1 MQHAIVTGGQWGD
14 EGKGKVIDIL
24 SDRFDVVVRYQGG
37 NNAGHTVVINGRK
50 FFLHLI
56 PSGIFH
62 PEKINVIGNGVVLD
76 PISFL
81 EEIKGLR
88 EAVIAVSPKNLLISD
103 RVHLV
108 MPYHQAIDQAAEAL
122 MGGKKIGTTGK
133 GIGPAYTSK
142 VMRSGIRATD
152 FLSERRLIEK
162 TKQNLTYFNYLL
174 KGYYKANVLKVD
186 YVIESILSVREQIIP
201 YIVNSVYLLERF
213 RNEGKSILF
222 EGAQAS
228 LLDIDHGTYPFVTSS
243 SVIAGAVGSGTG
255 FSPIHIKSIMGVFKA
270 YLTRVGS
277 GPFPTEQTNG
287 IGETLRQTGSEYG
300 TTTGRPR
307 RCGWFDVV
315 VARYARI
322 INGYTG
328 IALTKLDVLSQFE
341 EIPVCTGYQYKG
353 EVMREFPAE
362 LEVLENLK
370 PVYSFRPGWKAPITG
385 VDRFDM
391 LPEQAQD
398 YVRFLEEQ
406 VQCQVLIVSTGP
418 DRNQTVMMPG
428 MS

>member
-24 SDRFDVVVRYQGG
+24 SGRFDVVVRYQGG

-62 PEKINVIGNGVVLD
+62 PDKVCVIGNGVVLD
-76 PISFL
+76 PFAFL
-81 EEIKGLR
+81 EEAKGLK
-88 EAVIAVSPKNLLISD
+88 EAGIAVSPKNLHISD
-103 RVHLV
+103 RTHLV
-108 MPYHQAIDQAAEAL
+108 MPYHKAIDQASEELKA
-122 MGGKKIGTTGK
+122 GKKIGTTGK

-142 VMRSGIRATD
+142 VMRSGIRAGD
-152 FLSERRLIEK
+152 LLSENLLVEK
-162 TKQNLTYFNYLL
+162 IKENLAYFNYLL
-174 KGYYKANVLKVD
+174 KGYYKANVLAVD
-186 YVIESILSVREQIIP
+186 DVIESILSVREELVP
-201 YIVNSVYLLERF
+201 YVLNSAYLLEKY

-243 SVIAGAVGSGTG
+243 SVVAGSVGPGTG
-255 FSPIHIKSIMGVFKA
+255 FSPVHIKSIIGVFKA

-277 GPFPTEQTNG
+277 GPFPTEQMNG
-287 IGETLRQTGSEYG
+287 IGEALRQTGSEYG

-307 RCGWFDVV
+307 RCGWFDMVA
-315 VARYARI
+315 ARYARI

-328 IALTKLDVLSQFE
+328 IALTKLDVLSQFD

-353 EVMREFPAE
+353 SIIHEFPAE
-362 LEVLENLK
+362 MDVLENLK
-370 PVYSFRPGWKAPITG
+370 PVYSFRPGWKAPISG

-391 LPEQAQD
+391 LPQEAQD

-406 VQCQVLIVSTGP
+406 MQCQVLIVSTGP

>member
-62 PEKINVIGNGVVLD
+62 PEKICVIGNGVVLD
-76 PISFL
+76 PFAFV
-81 EEIKGLR
+81 EEVKGLR
-88 EAVIAVSPKNLLISD
+88 EAGISVSPKNLRVSD

-108 MPYHQAIDQAAEAL
+108 MPYHRAIDNASEELKA
-122 MGGKKIGTTGK
+122 GKKIGTTGK

-142 VMRSGIRATD
+142 AMRSGIRAVD
-152 FLSERRLIEK
+152 LLSENLLVEK
-162 TKQNLTYFNYLL
+162 IKENLSYFNYLL
-174 KGYYKANVLKVD
+174 RGYYKADVLAVD
-186 YVIESILSVREQIIP
+186 DVIEKILSIRDEILP
-201 YIVNSVYLLERF
+201 YITNSAYLLETY

-228 LLDIDHGTYPFVTSS
+228 LLDVDHGTYPFVTSS
-243 SVIAGAVGSGTG
+243 SIVAGGVGPGTG
-255 FSPIHIKSIMGVFKA
+255 FGPVHIKSIIGVFKA
-270 YLTRVGS
+270 YLTRVGG

-287 IGETLRQTGSEYG
+287 IGEALRQTGSEYG

-307 RCGWFDVV
+307 RCGWFDLVA
-315 VARYARI
+315 ARYARI

-353 EVMREFPAE
+353 SIIHEFPAD
-362 LEVLENLK
+362 LNVLEKMK
-370 PVYSFRPGWKAPITG
+370 PVYSFRRGWKATISG
-385 VDRFDM
+385 ADRFET
-391 LPEQAQD
+391 LPREAQD
-398 YVRFLEEQ
+398 YVRYIEDQ
-406 VQCQVLIVSTGP
+406 VQCKILLISTGP
-418 DRNQTVMMPG
+418 DRNQTIMMPG
-428 MS
+428 IS

>member
-1 MQHAIVTGGQWGD
+1 MQHAILTGGQWGD

-24 SDRFDVVVRYQGG
+24 SDRFDVVARYQGG

-50 FFLHLI
+50 FFLHLV

-62 PEKINVIGNGVVLD
+62 PEKTCLIGNGVVLD
-76 PISFL
+76 PFAFL
-81 EEIKGLR
+81 EEVQGLK
-88 EAVIAVSPKNLLISD
+88 EAGVAVSPKNLKISD
-103 RVHLV
+103 RCHLV
-108 MPYHQAIDQAAEAL
+108 MPYHRAMDRASEAL
-122 MGGKKIGTTGK
+122 KAGRKIGTTGK

-142 VMRSGIRATD
+142 VMRSGIRAVD
-152 FLSERRLIEK
+152 LLSETLLVEK
-162 TKQNLTYFNYLL
+162 IKENLSYFNYLL
-174 KGYYKANVLKVD
+174 KGYYKADVLAVD
-186 YVIESILSVREQIIP
+186 DVIESILAVREEMIP
-201 YIVNSVYLLERF
+201 YIVNSTYLLEGF

-243 SVIAGAVGSGTG
+243 SVVAGGVGPGAG
-255 FSPIHIKSIMGVFKA
+255 FSPVHIRSIIGVFKA

-287 IGETLRQTGSEYG
+287 IGEALRQTGSEYG

-307 RCGWFDVV
+307 RCGWFDMVA
-315 VARYARI
+315 ARYARI

-353 EVMREFPAE
+353 GIIHEFPAE
-362 LEVLENLK
+362 LDVLENLK
-370 PVYSFRPGWKAPITG
+370 PVYTFLPGWKAPISG

-391 LPEQAQD
+391 LPKEAQD
-398 YVRFLEEQ
+398 YVRFIEEQ
-406 VQCQVLIVSTGP
+406 MQCQVLIVSTGP
-418 DRNQTVMMPG
+418 ARNQTVMMPG
-428 MS
+428 IS